1 MHRKFQSP
9 PTAPSILPHLLHDDG
24 LDVLGFFQAKRAYN
38 ANKRRWD
45 ARSPEKAKRPFTPRK
60 NYGRKDPRTSEW
72 YMDYVLDAGK
82 TFRDPTHRDGKL
94 FRNRFFLNFD
104 DVIAIVD
111 SLEKS
116 DTFKWRSH
124 ADAFGRQ
131 AHPIHLLVLRD
142 YGLGF
147 AKVYNVG
154 AQIMPKLSSVN
165 LNLIILFRISNP

>member
-1 MHRKFQSP
+1 MLPWTSFEKSLTPCVCHCSLTSSNNFNPPLPLPPLLLLLLQTSTLPSLNLLTTGHASQVPVTPHRP
-9 PTAPSILPHLLHDDG
+9 LNPSTLLLHDDG

-94 FRNRFFLNFD
+94 FRNRFLGIENH
-104 DVIAIVD
+104 
-111 SLEKS
+111 
-116 DTFKWRSH
+116 H
-124 ADAFGRQ
+124 AVKFTR
-131 AHPIHLLVLRD
+131 
-142 YGLGF
+142 
-147 AKVYNVG
+147 
-154 AQIMPKLSSVN
+154 
-165 LNLIILFRISNP
+165 